1 MCSNSTV
8 GSAISSVLWPK
19 VEPSGELPQLPRT
32 QRALGAFYTPSV
44 AASFMAAW
52 ALRGD
57 SERAIEPSM
66 GDGQF
71 LRALG
76 LHAER
81 VGHRGV
87 ELWGVELDQ
96 VAYRETVGGGIVAP
110 ERAIL
115 GDFLEVEPF
124 PVDVAIGNPP
134 YVRLRHLPRVEADRA
149 RLIGSQELGSQ
160 IDPAGSVWLPFVTH
174 ATSFLKNG
182 GRLAFVLP
190 LELTYV
196 RYAKPLWRFLG
207 ARFESLR
214 VVRVHERLFP
224 DLLQDVVILLAD
236 GRGSM
241 TSTVQYDCFER
252 RSDLLDGHPSIT
264 AQIDLGRILGDERPF
279 MEALL
284 ARDLCDLLGGRLS
297 EIASPLR
304 EKVTWNIGYV
314 SGDKAFF
321 HPRPEAITEF
331 ALSKHSLTP
340 AISSGRLATKHGL
353 MTAGIPRGATQQL
366 FLPDSDALT
375 LGVGE
380 RRYIRHGEAA
390 GVQHRYKC
398 RIRDPW
404 YVTPG
409 VRAPD
414 LVMPVFSDRP
424 ILLVNDGRFAV
435 SNSMLAGYLRA
446 DSAESIAAAWY
457 TSLTMLQIE
466 LRVHSLGGGVLV
478 MVPSEAGAIRTVER
492 GSIEALAEIDGDL
505 RCGAFDQ
512 AYERGDRSTLQGL
525 YRLTSQE
532 IELLR
537 DGIDSLRRWRRSG
550 RGPRST
556 PRERSRSS

>member
-1 MCSNSTV
+1 MRV
-8 GSAISSVLWPK
+8 GSAISSVLWTDVGPR
-19 VEPSGELPQLPRT
+19 GDLPQPPRT
-32 QRALGAFYTPSV
+32 RRSLGAFYTPSV

-52 ALRGD
+52 ALRCDG
-57 SERAIEPSM
+57 ERAIEPSM

-76 LHAER
+76 IQAER
-81 VGHRGV
+81 LGQQDV

-96 VAYRETVGGGIVAP
+96 VTYRETVGGGIVAP

-115 GDFLEVEPF
+115 GDFLGVEPF

-149 RLIGSQELGSQ
+149 RLVASQELGHQ
-160 IDPAGSVWLPFVTH
+160 IDPSGSVWLPFVTH
-174 ATSFLKNG
+174 ATSFLNHG

-196 RYAKPLWRFLG
+196 KYAKPLWRFLG
-207 ARFESLR
+207 ANFGSLR

-236 GRGSM
+236 GRGS
-241 TSTVQYDCFER
+241 TTTTVQYDCFDR
-252 RSDLLDGHPSIT
+252 RMDLLDGSPSIT
-264 AQIDLGRILGDERPF
+264 AHIDLGRITGDERPF

-284 ARDLCDLLGGRLS
+284 PRDLRDLLDGRL
-297 EIASPLR
+297 R
-304 EKVTWNIGYV
+304 EVTTPMRDKVTWNIGYV

-321 HPRPEAITEF
+321 HPKPETIDEF

-353 MTAGIPRGATQQL
+353 MTAGLPSGATQQL
-366 FLPDSDALT
+366 FLPDSDASA
-375 LGVGE
+375 LGDGE
-380 RRYIRHGEAA
+380 RRYIKYGENA
-390 GVQHRYKC
+390 GIQHRYKC

-414 LVMPVFSDRP
+414 LLMPVFSDRP
-424 ILLVNDGRFAV
+424 ILLVNDGGFAV
-435 SNSMLAGYLRA
+435 SNSMLAGYIHA
-446 DSAESIAAAWY
+446 DSAESVAAAWY
-457 TSLTMLQIE
+457 TSLTLLQIE

-478 MVPSEAGAIRTVER
+478 MVPREAGAIRTVEA
-492 GSIEALAEIDGDL
+492 GSIAALADIDVDL
-505 RCGAFDQ
+505 RNGAFER
-512 AYERGDRSTLQGL
+512 AYQRGDRSTLQGL
-525 YRLTSQE
+525 YRLTSHDVD
-532 IELLR
+532 LVR
-537 DGIDSLRRWRRSG
+537 DGIQSLRRWRRSG
-550 RGPRST
+550 SVPRIDA
-556 PRERSRSS
+556 

>member
-1 MCSNSTV
+1 MWV
-8 GSAISSVLWPK
+8 GSAISSVLWPE
-19 VEPSGELPQLPRT
+19 VEPRGDLPQVPRT
-32 QRALGAFYTPSV
+32 QRSLGAFYTPSV

-57 SERAIEPSM
+57 GERAIEPSM

-76 LHAER
+76 IQAER

-96 VAYRETVGGGIVAP
+96 ATYRETVGGGVVAP

-115 GDFLEVEPF
+115 GDFLDVEPF

-149 RLIGSQELGSQ
+149 RLVASQELGHQ
-160 IDPAGSVWLPFVTH
+160 VDPAGSVWLPFVTH
-174 ATSFLKNG
+174 ATSFLKIG

-207 ARFESLR
+207 ASFGSLR

-224 DLLQDVVILLAD
+224 DLLQDVVILLAE
-236 GRGSM
+236 GHGSS
-241 TSTVQYDCFER
+241 TSSVQYDCFER
-252 RSDLLDGHPSIT
+252 RIDLLDGPPSIT
-264 AQIDLGRILGDERPF
+264 SQIDLSRITGDERPF

-284 ARDLCDLLGGRLS
+284 PRDLRDLLGGRLR
-297 EIASPLR
+297 EITAPMR
-304 EKVTWNIGYV
+304 EKVSWNIGYV

-321 HPRPEAITEF
+321 HPKPEAIAEF

-353 MTAGIPRGATQQL
+353 ATAGLPSSATQQL
-366 FLPDSDALT
+366 FLPDADIST
-375 LGVGE
+375 LGEGE
-380 RRYIRHGEAA
+380 QRYIKYGEAA

-414 LVMPVFSDRP
+414 LLMPVFSDRP
-424 ILLVNDGRFAV
+424 ILLINDGGYAV
-435 SNSMLAGYLRA
+435 SNSMLAGYIRA
-446 DSAESIAAAWY
+446 HSAESVAAAWY
-457 TSLTMLQIE
+457 TSLTILQIE

-478 MVPSEAGAIRTVER
+478 MVPSEAGAIRTVVN
-492 GSIEALAEIDGDL
+492 GSIEGLADIDIDL
-505 RCGAFDQ
+505 RCGAFDR
-512 AYERGDRSTLQGL
+512 AYGRGDRSTLQGL
-525 YRLTSQE
+525 YRLTSQD
-532 IELLR
+532 IDLLR

-550 RGPRST
+550 SGPRADA
-556 PRERSRSS
+556 